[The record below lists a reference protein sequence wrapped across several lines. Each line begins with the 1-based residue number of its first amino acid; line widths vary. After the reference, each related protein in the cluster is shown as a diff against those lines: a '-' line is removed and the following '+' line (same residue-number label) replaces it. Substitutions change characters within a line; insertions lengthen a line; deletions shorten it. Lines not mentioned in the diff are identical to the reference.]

1 MVRILV
7 DKVKDLSENEIN
19 EITASLSAEAV
30 DRLAKKKNTVFHT
43 QSLCALSLLKS
54 LVGDEMFSHGNL
66 KYEENG
72 RPYFED
78 LDIDISLSHADSYV
92 ACAVSDKKNSRV
104 GIDVESKALSDGE
117 AKKIARRFFSV
128 GEQNIF
134 NTSENARQTFLEIW
148 TKKEALKKHLD
159 DSSPLLSLDTCAP
172 EKFGVEFLTRTLP
185 NGIVSVCVRRG
196 EALDIKILF

>member
-1 MVRILV
+1 MVKVLV
-7 DKVKDLSENEIN
+7 DKVESLSEYEIS
-19 EITASLSAEAV
+19 EIIGALSPEALA
-30 DRLAKKKNTVFHT
+30 RLGKKNGTLRT
-43 QSLCALSLLKS
+43 QSLCALSLLKK
-54 LVGDEMFSHGNL
+54 LVGDETFSRSSL

-78 LDIDISLSHADSYV
+78 LDIDISLSHTDAYV

-104 GIDVESKALSDGE
+104 GIDIETKSVSDDE

-148 TKKEALKKHLD
+148 TKKEALKKYLD

-172 EKFGVEFLTRTLP
+172 EKYGVEFVTRTLP

-196 EALDIKILF
+196 EALDIKILK

>member
-1 MVRILV
+1 MVKVLV
-7 DKVKDLSENEIN
+7 DKVESLSEYEIS
-19 EITASLSAEAV
+19 EIIGALSPEALA
-30 DRLAKKKNTVFHT
+30 RLGKKNGTLRT
-43 QSLCALSLLKS
+43 QSLCALSLLKK
-54 LVGDEMFSHGNL
+54 LVGDETFSRSSL

-78 LDIDISLSHADSYV
+78 LDIDISLSHTDAYV

-104 GIDVESKALSDGE
+104 GIDIETKSVSDDE

-148 TKKEALKKHLD
+148 TKKEALKKYLD

-172 EKFGVEFLTRTLP
+172 EK
-185 NGIVSVCVRRG
+185 
-196 EALDIKILF
+196 